1 MATAPTLEE
10 ALAKIAADNDLS
22 TVQVGRMPLSD
33 GRIIFTATVHWDGFA
48 RSGNACEGG
57 SSEQSIR
64 HALAD
69 AITAAQADR
78 TPLDIVP
85 IELPALGVA
94 A

>member
-1 MATAPTLEE
+1 MAKAALEQ
-10 ALAKIAADNDLS
+10 ALDKIAADNNL
-22 TVQVGRMPLSD
+22 TVISVGRMPVGD
-33 GRIIFTATVHWDGFA
+33 TVYWTATVHWEGFA
-48 RSGNACEGG
+48 RSGNACAGANNER
-57 SSEQSIR
+57 SLR

-85 IELPALGVA
+85 CELPTLEA

>member
-1 MATAPTLEE
+1 MAKETTLEA
-10 ALAKIAADNDLS
+10 ALDKIAADNNLTS
-22 TVQVGRMPLSD
+22 ISVGRMPVGD
-33 GRIIFTATVHWDGFA
+33 RMVYTANVHWEGFA
-48 RSGNACEGG
+48 RSGNSCAGG
-57 SSEQSIR
+57 NSEQSIR

-85 IELPALGVA
+85 CELPTMEA